1 MTQGW
6 KGTRSGAALSRCSA
20 QQRHMADQFGNALP
34 EAFALQQPRKKT
46 ALEISDEFLVSELQS
61 NEGKAPKRG
70 LWGAAIHRTTPPPG
84 WGIPRGMTG
93 GGPVD
98 TAVTSPCPLLTGFI
112 PKAPGFPRTHMGAV
126 TSNGYKNKTAGS

>member
-1 MTQGW
+1 MG
-6 KGTRSGAALSRCSA
+6 RCGKVWEGVGRCGKVS
-20 QQRHMADQFGNALP
+20 NP
-34 EAFALQQPRKKT
+34 EKKN
-46 ALEISDEFLVSELQS
+46 ALEIFALFLVSELQS

-98 TAVTSPCPLLTGFI
+98 TAVTSPCPLLASFI
-112 PKAPGFPRTHMGAV
+112 PRSPGFPRTHMGAV
-126 TSNGYKNKTAGS
+126 T